1 MNASPPSASFRRSL
15 SPAARALRL
24 QRVFARMQEGAAYAE
39 IAAEEN
45 ISRERLGQI
54 IRRATLRQSQDDEPS
69 HRQMQVARLT
79 PAFRLAAA
87 GVAKGDAKSI
97 PLLSAASTGS
107 TAIPIGANPANRPR
121 SRRSPG
127 AEIRRRASAKSR
139 NWSAPALAAPGSA
152 RPRPGAPGRTRTDEA
167 LDAVPRPR
175 GAQPVGKAQNG
186 DG

>member
-15 SPAARALRL
+15 SPAARAMRL

-87 GVAKGDAKSI
+87 GVAKGDVKSI
-97 PLLSAASTGS
+97 PLLLQLVDRLDRYSDRRKSS
-107 TAIPIGANPANRPR
+107 NRPAIEEIAAGR
-121 SRRSPG
+121 KFVAARAPNRETGRLPRSPRQ
-127 AEIRRRASAKSR
+127 EV
-139 NWSAPALAAPGSA
+139 
-152 RPRPGAPGRTRTDEA
+152 RPRQERRGRPQRRGPNAIRACGRPTR
-167 LDAVPRPR
+167 
-175 GAQPVGKAQNG
+175 
-186 DG
+186 